1 MSKSAKQRINKN
13 VPDPSNNVRRIS
25 EERLTRKDVVT
36 DEFIRSMRGSLAN
49 SGNSAR
55 LERDPD
61 RVLGS
66 GLDSCGKSPTSRSL
80 AD

>member
-13 VPDPSNNVRRIS
+13 VPDNTEQCPRIS
-25 EERLTRKDVVT
+25 EERLTRKDLVK

-49 SGNSAR
+49 SGMPAK

-61 RVLGS
+61 REFE
-66 GLDSCGKSPTSRSL
+66 
-80 AD
+80 